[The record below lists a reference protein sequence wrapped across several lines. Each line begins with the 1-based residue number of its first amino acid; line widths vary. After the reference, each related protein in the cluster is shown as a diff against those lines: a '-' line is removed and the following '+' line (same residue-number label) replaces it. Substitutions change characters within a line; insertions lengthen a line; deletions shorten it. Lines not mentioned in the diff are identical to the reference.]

1 MICGVDEA
9 GKGAVLGPLVV
20 AAVAAES
27 HAACDGMGLADS
39 KVLSPKQREA
49 LYEVICKTFPVSVV
63 IIGPTE
69 IDDRRKRE
77 TMNQIVAGA
86 HALAITALLPLECA
100 ICDACDVNE
109 GRYAASVA
117 SRLNNACPV
126 DARHHADRN
135 FRLVGAASIVAKV
148 CRDREVRNFQA
159 EYGNIGSGY
168 PSDPETI
175 AFLRRHIASAGSPPP
190 IARSSWK
197 TVQSMIA
204 QRTQTT
210 FSDY

>member
-27 HAACDGMGLADS
+27 HAACEGLGLADS
-39 KVLSPKQREA
+39 KVLSPKRREA
-49 LYEVICKTFPVSVV
+49 LYEVICGIFPVSVV
-63 IIGPTE
+63 RIGSAE
-69 IDDRRKRE
+69 IDDRRKHE
-77 TMNQIVAGA
+77 TMNEIVAGA
-86 HALAITALLPLECA
+86 HALAIASLLPLECA
-100 ICDACDVNE
+100 VCDACDVDE

-117 SRLNNACPV
+117 SRLDNACPV
-126 DARHHADRN
+126 DARHHADQN
-135 FRLVGAASIVAKV
+135 FPLVGAASIVAKV
-148 CRDREVRNFQA
+148 CRDREVRNFYA
-159 EYGNIGSGY
+159 EYGNVGSGY
-168 PSDPETI
+168 PSDPVTI
-175 AFLRRHIASAGSPPP
+175 AFLKHYIASAGSPPP

-204 QRTQTT
+204 QRAQTT